1 MQAMTTAPTLPADF
15 NDFVGNS
22 STVESLRTAIAGGRL
37 PHSLILA
44 GPSGAGKY
52 TLALMLAM
60 SIECERQPRE
70 LRSYEPAL
78 GSDGQT
84 LALFCGHCA
93 NCTRIASAA
102 DLEAQVAAAV
112 LAREELRETD
122 KKDTRV
128 LIQPHPDVLILP
140 PDPPQL
146 LIKLGQVR
154 TLIQQAHYLPAEA
167 PRRVFIL
174 TAANMMKEA
183 ANSLLKI
190 LEEPP
195 DTVNIL
201 ILAENPGELLPTIR
215 SRCATVRL
223 GALPVEEIETL
234 LAYRRPEVPPNQRAL
249 IARLSQGAAGR
260 ALAFDLDAYTAARA
274 DALIFLHN
282 AAAGSQAGDRSG
294 AQSSDSSGA
303 PSQAVSSPEVGS
315 SAGSR
320 SRVASGAPHLD
331 SEMWVH
337 EPDHTALFKMTETY
351 RAGAEGQQKTTTL
364 LRALSLLLE
373 DLLLLN
379 AGTPELLRN
388 IDLRPELERLA
399 AALPFAW
406 IERASH
412 AADQVQSGLRR
423 NLLRSLSLDAFAAQ
437 LTTPA

>member
-1 MQAMTTAPTLPADF
+1 MTTLSPLPADF
-15 NDFVGNS
+15 NEFIGNGAV
-22 STVESLRTAIAGGRL
+22 VESLRTAIAAGHL
-37 PHSLILA
+37 PHSIILS
-44 GPSGAGKY
+44 GPAGAGKY
-52 TLALMLAM
+52 TLALLLTMA
-60 SIECERQPRE
+60 IECERQPRD
-70 LRSYEPAL
+70 LWSN
-78 GSDGQT
+78 GQS
-84 LALFCGHCA
+84 LAGFCGRCS

-102 DLEAQVAAAV
+102 NLEEQVAAAV

-154 TLIQQAHYLPAEA
+154 TLIQHAHYLPAEA
-167 PRRVFIL
+167 PRRIFIL
-174 TAANMMKEA
+174 TSASMMKEA

-195 DTVNIL
+195 PTVNIF

-215 SRCATVRL
+215 SRCASVRL
-223 GALPVEEIETL
+223 GALPVDEIEGL
-234 LAYRRPEVPPNQRAL
+234 LIARRPDVPPPQRAL

-260 ALAFDLDAYTAARA
+260 ALAFDLETYSAARA
-274 DALIFLHN
+274 DALIFLRN
-282 AAAGSQAGDRSG
+282 AAAT
-294 AQSSDSSGA
+294 
-303 PSQAVSSPEVGS
+303 
-315 SAGSR
+315 
-320 SRVASGAPHLD
+320 ASNG
-331 SEMWVH
+331 
-337 EPDHTALFKMTETY
+337 EPDHTALFQMTETY
-351 RAGAEGQQKTTTL
+351 RAGADGQQKTVAL
-364 LRALSLLLE
+364 LRALALLLE
-373 DLLLLN
+373 DLLLLD

-412 AADQVQSGLRR
+412 ALDQVHSGLRR

-437 LTTPA
+437 LAEPVDA